1 MRLLGLL
8 LLITIPLLHAEP
20 TAIEDNSA
28 EIPTT
33 GLVPLRPATEAQF
46 AFLCLD
52 NAKVAGSEDLKASL
66 VKWFRLN
73 SADEIRKFSYKP
85 ESQSFSWGIG
95 RSRFVA
101 TLEALPIPNDDIRY
115 ASNNSLHWPDAENQ
129 MLKHNANYTITCVS
143 IHRTPWHAALD
154 LSHALAAFSE
164 THDTTG
170 IYWGDAAI
178 VHSPESF
185 VKQADY
191 QLGSPNK
198 KVPSGLWVGILF
210 ESDTKGGWNI
220 FTDGMRTLGHKDIEI
235 HSSQLARTTLFATL
249 NTLKHNILT
258 NQLTLK
264 NDLVID
270 GDDASKWKVTT
281 GASVIGK
288 TQPVWILTQQ

>member
-1 MRLLGLL
+1 MRILGLL
-8 LLITIPLLHAEP
+8 LLFTFPLLHAEP
-20 TAIEDNSA
+20 TVAEDNTA
-28 EIPTT
+28 EIPTS

-52 NAKVAGSEDLKASL
+52 NAKVAESKALKASL

-73 SADEIRKFSYKP
+73 SPDEIRKFTFKP
-85 ESQSFSWGIG
+85 DSQSFSWGIG

-101 TLEALPIPNDDIRY
+101 SLEALPVPNNDIRY
-115 ASNNSLHWPDAENQ
+115 ASNNSLHWPDAEKK
-129 MLKHNANYTITCVS
+129 MLTHQANYTITCVS

-154 LSHALAAFSE
+154 LSHALAAFAE

-185 VKQADY
+185 TKQADY
-191 QLGSPNK
+191 QLGSAK

-235 HSSQLARTTLFATL
+235 HSSQLARTKLFSTL

-258 NQLTLK
+258 KKLALK

-270 GDDASKWKVTT
+270 GDDASKWKIST
-281 GASVIGK
+281 GESVIGK
-288 TQPVWILTQQ
+288 EKPVWILTQQ

>member
-1 MRLLGLL
+1 MRILGLL
-8 LLITIPLLHAEP
+8 LLFTFPLLHAEP
-20 TAIEDNSA
+20 TVAEDNSA
-28 EIPTT
+28 EIPTS
-33 GLVPLRPATEAQF
+33 GLVPLRPPTEAQF

-52 NAKVAGSEDLKASL
+52 NDKVAESKALKASL

-73 SADEIRKFSYKP
+73 SPDEIRKFTYKP
-85 ESQSFSWGIG
+85 DSQSFSWGIG

-101 TLEALPIPNDDIRY
+101 SLEALPVPNDDIRY
-115 ASNNSLHWPDAENQ
+115 ASNNSLHWPDAEKQ
-129 MLKHNANYTITCVS
+129 MLTHQANYTITCVS

-154 LSHALAAFSE
+154 LSHALAAFAE

-185 VKQADY
+185 LKQADY
-191 QLGSPNK
+191 HLGSAK
-198 KVPSGLWVGILF
+198 KVPSGLWIGILF

-235 HSSQLARTTLFATL
+235 HSSQLARTKLFATL
-249 NTLKHNILT
+249 NTLKHDILT
-258 NQLTLK
+258 KKLALK

-288 TQPVWILTQQ
+288 AKPIWLLTQQ

>member
-8 LLITIPLLHAEP
+8 CLFFLPLLHAEP
-20 TAIEDNSA
+20 AADNSA
-28 EIPTT
+28 EIPTS

-52 NAKVAGSEDLKASL
+52 NAKVAEVDALKASL

-101 TLEALPIPNDDIRY
+101 TLEALPIPNNDIRY
-115 ASNNSLHWPDAENQ
+115 AANNSLHWPDAEKQ
-129 MLKHNANYTITCVS
+129 MLTHKANYTITCVS

-154 LSHALAAFSE
+154 LSHAIAAFSE

-178 VHSPESF
+178 VHSPVSF
-185 VKQADY
+185 LKQAEY
-191 QLGSPNK
+191 QLGETK
-198 KVPSGLWVGILF
+198 KIPSTLWVGMLF

-235 HSSQLARTTLFATL
+235 HSSQLVRTALFSTL
-249 NTLKHNILT
+249 NKIKHDVLT
-258 NQLTLK
+258 KQLTLK

-270 GDDASKWKVTT
+270 GDDASKWKVST

-288 TQPVWILTQQ
+288 AKPVWILTQQ

>member
-1 MRLLGLL
+1 MRILGLL
-8 LLITIPLLHAEP
+8 LLFTFPFLHAEP
-20 TAIEDNSA
+20 TADEGGAA

-52 NAKVAGSEDLKASL
+52 NAKVAKVDTLKASL
-66 VKWFRLN
+66 VKWFKLN
-73 SADEIRKFSYKP
+73 SPNEILEFAYKP
-85 ESQSFSWGIG
+85 KTQSFSWRIG

-101 TLEALPIPNDDIRY
+101 TLEALPVPNNDIRY
-115 ASNNSLHWPDAENQ
+115 ASNNSLHWPDAEKQ
-129 MLKHNANYTITCVS
+129 MLTHQANYTVTCVS

-154 LSHALAAFSE
+154 LSHALAAFAE

-178 VHSPESF
+178 VHSPGSF
-185 VKQADY
+185 LKQADY
-191 QLGSPNK
+191 QLGTAK
-198 KVPSGLWVGILF
+198 KIPSVLWVGILF

-235 HSSQLARTTLFATL
+235 HSSQLARSKLFATL
-249 NTLKHNILT
+249 NTLKHDILT
-258 NQLTLK
+258 KKLALK

-270 GDDASKWKVTT
+270 GDDASKWKVST

>member
-8 LLITIPLLHAEP
+8 CLICLPLLHAEP
-20 TAIEDNSA
+20 ALDNTN
-28 EIPTT
+28 EIPTS

-52 NAKVAGSEDLKASL
+52 NAKVAKVDVLKASL

-73 SADEIRKFSYKP
+73 SPAEIRKFSYKP

-101 TLEALPIPNDDIRY
+101 TLEALPIPNNDIRY
-115 ASNNSLHWPDAENQ
+115 AANNSLHWPDAEKQ
-129 MLKHNANYTITCVS
+129 MLKHQANYTITCVS

-154 LSHALAAFSE
+154 LSHALAAFTE

-170 IYWGDAAI
+170 IYWGDASI
-178 VHSPESF
+178 VHNPVSF
-185 VKQADY
+185 LKQSEY
-191 QLGSPNK
+191 QLGSAK
-198 KVPSGLWVGILF
+198 KVPSTLWVGILF
-210 ESDTKGGWNI
+210 ESNTKGGWNI

-235 HSSQLARTTLFATL
+235 HSSQLARTTLFSTL
-249 NTLKHNILT
+249 NNIKHDILT
-258 NQLTLK
+258 KQLTLK

-270 GDDASKWKVTT
+270 GDDASKWKVST

-288 TQPVWILTQQ
+288 EKPVWILTQQ